1 MRDDRGHF
9 SCCARAHRSGR
20 DRDHA
25 EAQEVVVKRWL
36 AFCAILGCAAAQAT
50 APSEPAKT
58 TTFAA
63 LIPEDGPNAPSQIR
77 ITERDPRINPSD
89 VDTCA
94 TCHGDVAEQWKTS
107 AHFFAS
113 FDNPIYRASVLRFR
127 DAKGNDKSRFCGGCH
142 DPSLMVDGAM
152 DHAIASDD
160 LRAFSG
166 VTCRTCHGTVHARAD
181 GNGSLDLRIADIEL
195 PKNGDSASIERHKK
209 AAAPAPLRTASLCI
223 GCHRVFL
230 DEGSGN
236 AHHLPGQDEG
246 TPWMRSAFAGS
257 MGERVDEDVTARD
270 CRGCHMPKEDATLGD
285 AAAKNGKITSH
296 RFLGGHTWLASM
308 RNDPDQVE
316 RLRAF
321 MKNAV
326 KLDVVAASVDG
337 NAPMML
343 PSTQPIYTHAHV
355 VVDVTIENT
364 GVGHRFPAGTLDA
377 QDTWVEL
384 RAFDGHGKLVA
395 TAGVGHEKGEPLFTP
410 DTHVLRAV
418 ILDDQGKPVLARETD
433 QFRTTVVNNTI
444 GPRDAALVQ
453 YSLDIPSDLVQPL
466 RFVAK
471 LRHRARNQAVQDAS
485 CAHVKTDSGR
495 SYDAGFEKSYAF
507 AKRLDACKMQPIDE
521 LAEAS
526 AEVGSGAPF
535 RDTSKDFA
543 RAWAWSKGAMH
554 LMLERLD
561 EARVPL
567 EMADKAAR
575 NPTEHAM
582 ALSLL
587 GQVDAKQGRVTEA
600 LMHIGSAQEHVP
612 THPFFDRVR
621 GEALASTWRE
631 AEAGPRLCDAATSV
645 LRDDGLFS
653 ELAVT
658 LGSASEHGHA
668 LEAARYA
675 LALQPRDDAA
685 LRVQALSLEAL
696 GADPSLVRRA
706 KDAWLTRR
714 IPDDGSSIKAKC
726 SANIP
731 GCAAERDPVRIHPMR
746 ML

>member
-1 MRDDRGHF
+1 M
-9 SCCARAHRSGR
+9 
-20 DRDHA
+20 
-25 EAQEVVVKRWL
+25 KRWL

-50 APSEPAKT
+50 APAEPIAK

-77 ITERDPRINPSD
+77 ITERDPKINPSD

-94 TCHGDVAEQWKTS
+94 TCHSDVAEQWKTS

-166 VTCRTCHGTVHARAD
+166 VTCRTCHGTTHARAD
-181 GNGSLDLRIADIEL
+181 GNGSLDLRIAELEL
-195 PKNGDSASIERHKK
+195 PKNGDAASIERHKK
-209 AAAPAPLRTASLCI
+209 AATPAPLRTASLCI

-257 MGERVDEDVTARD
+257 FGERVDEDVTARD
-270 CRGCHMPKEDATLGD
+270 CRGCHMPKEDAVQGD

-308 RNDPDQVE
+308 RNDPAQVE

-326 KLDVVAASVDG
+326 KLDVVAARINDG
-337 NAPMML
+337 APEML
-343 PSTQPIYTHAHV
+343 PSQKNIAGGDRV
-355 VVDVTIENT
+355 VVGVTIENT

-384 RAFDGHGKLVA
+384 RAFDAHGKLVA
-395 TAGVGHEKGEPLFTP
+395 SAGADHEKGEPLFTP

-418 ILDDQGKPVLARETD
+418 ILDDHGKPVLARETD
-433 QFRTTVVNNTI
+433 QFRTTVINHTI
-444 GPRDAALVQ
+444 QPRDA
-453 YSLDIPSDLVQPL
+453 DLVEYGLEVPANVALPL

-471 LRHRARNQAVQDAS
+471 LRHRSRSEAVRDAS
-485 CAHVKTDSGR
+485 CAHVKTDIGR
-495 SYDAGFEKSYAF
+495 AYDAGFEKNYVY
-507 AKRLDACKMQPIDE
+507 AKRLDACRLQPIDE

-526 AEVGSGAPF
+526 AELGPGAPS
-535 RDTSKDFA
+535 RDASKDFP

-554 LMLERLD
+554 VLLERLD

-567 EMADKAAR
+567 AMADKAAR

-587 GQVDAKQGRVTEA
+587 GQVEAKEGRVTDA
-600 LMHIGSAQEHVP
+600 LMHVADAEKQNGA
-612 THPFFDRVR
+612 HPFFDRVR
-621 GEALASTWRE
+621 GQALASTWRE
-631 AEAGPRLCDAATSV
+631 AEAGPRLCDAATTV
-645 LRDDGLFS
+645 LRDDSLFS

-658 LGSASEHGHA
+658 LGSASEHAHA

-706 KDAWLTRR
+706 KDAWLVRR

-726 SANIP
+726 SANVP

-746 ML
+746 IFTPHESSNLPRF

>member
-1 MRDDRGHF
+1 
-9 SCCARAHRSGR
+9 
-20 DRDHA
+20 
-25 EAQEVVVKRWL
+25 VKRWL

-50 APSEPAKT
+50 APAEPIAK

-77 ITERDPRINPSD
+77 ITERDPKINPSD

-94 TCHGDVAEQWKTS
+94 TCHSDVAEQWKTS

-152 DHAIASDD
+152 DHVIASDD

-166 VTCRTCHGTVHARAD
+166 VTCRTCHGTTHARAD
-181 GNGSLDLRIADIEL
+181 GNGSLDLRIAELEL
-195 PKNGDSASIERHKK
+195 PKNGDAASIERHKK
-209 AAAPAPLRTASLCI
+209 AATPAPLRTASLCI

-257 MGERVDEDVTARD
+257 FGERVDEDVTSRD
-270 CRGCHMPKEDATLGD
+270 CRGCHMPKEDAVQGD

-308 RNDPDQVE
+308 RNDPAQVE

-326 KLDVVAASVDG
+326 KLDVVAARINDG
-337 NAPMML
+337 APEML
-343 PSTQPIYTHAHV
+343 PSQKNIAGGDRV
-355 VVDVTIENT
+355 VVGVTIENT

-384 RAFDGHGKLVA
+384 RAFDAHDKLVA
-395 TAGVGHEKGEPLFTP
+395 SAGADHEKGEPLFTP

-418 ILDDQGKPVLARETD
+418 ILDDHGKPVLARETD
-433 QFRTTVVNNTI
+433 QFRTTVINHTI
-444 GPRDAALVQ
+444 QPRDA
-453 YSLDIPSDLVQPL
+453 DLVEYGLEVPANVALPL

-471 LRHRARNQAVQDAS
+471 LRHRSRSEAVRDAS
-485 CAHVKTDSGR
+485 CAHVKTDIGR
-495 SYDAGFEKSYAF
+495 AYDAGFEKNYVY
-507 AKRLDACKMQPIDE
+507 AKRLDACRLQPIDE

-526 AEVGSGAPF
+526 AELGPGAPS
-535 RDTSKDFA
+535 RDASKDFP

-554 LMLERLD
+554 VLLERLD

-567 EMADKAAR
+567 AMADKAAR

-587 GQVDAKQGRVTEA
+587 GQVEAKEGRVTDA
-600 LMHIGSAQEHVP
+600 LMHVADAEKQIGA
-612 THPFFDRVR
+612 HPFFDRVR
-621 GEALASTWRE
+621 GQALASTWRE
-631 AEAGPRLCDAATSV
+631 AEAGPRLCDAATTV
-645 LRDDGLFS
+645 LRDDSLFS

-658 LGSASEHGHA
+658 LGSASEHAHA

-706 KDAWLTRR
+706 KDAWLVRR

-726 SANIP
+726 SANVP

-746 ML
+746 IFTPHESSNLPRF

>member
-1 MRDDRGHF
+1 
-9 SCCARAHRSGR
+9 
-20 DRDHA
+20 
-25 EAQEVVVKRWL
+25 VKRWL

-50 APSEPAKT
+50 APAEPIAK

-77 ITERDPRINPSD
+77 ITERDPKINPSD

-94 TCHGDVAEQWKTS
+94 TCHSDVAEQWKTS

-166 VTCRTCHGTVHARAD
+166 VTCRTCHGTTHARAD
-181 GNGSLDLRIADIEL
+181 GNGSLDLRIAELEL
-195 PKNGDSASIERHKK
+195 PKNGDAASIERHKK
-209 AAAPAPLRTASLCI
+209 AATPAPLRTASLCI

-257 MGERVDEDVTARD
+257 FGERVDEDVTARD
-270 CRGCHMPKEDATLGD
+270 CRGCHMPKEDAVQGD

-308 RNDPDQVE
+308 RNDPAQVE

-326 KLDVVAASVDG
+326 KLDVVAARINDG
-337 NAPMML
+337 APEML
-343 PSTQPIYTHAHV
+343 PSQKNIAGGDRV
-355 VVDVTIENT
+355 VVGVTIENT

-384 RAFDGHGKLVA
+384 RAFDAHGKLVA
-395 TAGVGHEKGEPLFTP
+395 SAGADHEKGEPLFTP

-418 ILDDQGKPVLARETD
+418 ILDDHGKPVLARETD
-433 QFRTTVVNNTI
+433 QFRTTVINHTI
-444 GPRDAALVQ
+444 QPRDA
-453 YSLDIPSDLVQPL
+453 DLVEYGLEVPANVALPL

-471 LRHRARNQAVQDAS
+471 LRHRSRSEAVRDAS
-485 CAHVKTDSGR
+485 CAHVKTDIGR
-495 SYDAGFEKSYAF
+495 AYDAGFEKNYVY
-507 AKRLDACKMQPIDE
+507 AKRLDACRLQPIDE

-526 AEVGSGAPF
+526 AELGPGAPS
-535 RDTSKDFA
+535 RDASKDFP

-554 LMLERLD
+554 VLLERLD

-567 EMADKAAR
+567 AMADKAAR

-587 GQVDAKQGRVTEA
+587 GQVEAKEGRVTDA
-600 LMHIGSAQEHVP
+600 LMHVADAEKQIGA
-612 THPFFDRVR
+612 HPFFDRVR
-621 GEALASTWRE
+621 GQALASTWRE
-631 AEAGPRLCDAATSV
+631 AEAGPRLCDAATTV
-645 LRDDGLFS
+645 LRDDSLFS

-658 LGSASEHGHA
+658 LGSASEHAHA

-706 KDAWLTRR
+706 KDAWLVRR

-726 SANIP
+726 SANVP

-746 ML
+746 IFTPHESSNLPRF

>member
-1 MRDDRGHF
+1 M
-9 SCCARAHRSGR
+9 
-20 DRDHA
+20 
-25 EAQEVVVKRWL
+25 KRWL

-50 APSEPAKT
+50 APSEPAKA
-58 TTFAA
+58 TFAA

-77 ITERDPRINPSD
+77 ITERDPKINPSD

-94 TCHGDVAEQWKTS
+94 TCHSDVAEQWKTS

-127 DAKGNDKSRFCGGCH
+127 DAKGNDQSRFCGGCH

-152 DHAIASDD
+152 DHAVAPDD

-166 VTCRTCHGTVHARAD
+166 VTCRTCHGTTHARAD

-195 PKNGDSASIERHKK
+195 PKNGDTASIERHKK

-257 MGERVDEDVTARD
+257 NGERVDEGVTERD
-270 CRGCHMPKEDATLGD
+270 CRGCHMPKEDATQGD

-308 RNDPDQVE
+308 RNDPAQVE

-326 KLDVVAASVDG
+326 ALDVVAARVNDG
-337 NAPMML
+337 APEML
-343 PSTQPIYTHAHV
+343 PATHAIAEGDHV
-355 VVDVTIENT
+355 VIDVTIENT

-384 RAFDGHGKLVA
+384 RAEGADGKLVA
-395 TAGVGHEKGEPLFTP
+395 TAGADHEKGEPLFTP

-418 ILDDQGKPVLARETD
+418 ILGDDGKPVLARETD
-433 QFRTTVVNNTI
+433 QFRTTVVNHTI
-444 GPRDAALVQ
+444 APRDA
-453 YSLDIPSDLVQPL
+453 DLVEYALDVPRNVALPL

-471 LRHRARNQAVQDAS
+471 LRHRARSQPVRDAT
-485 CAHVKTDSGR
+485 CAHVKTDTGR
-495 SYDAGFEKSYAF
+495 AYDSGFEKNYGF
-507 AKRLDACKMQPIDE
+507 AKRLDACKVQPIDE

-526 AEVGSGAPF
+526 SELGPGASA
-535 RDTSKDFA
+535 RDTSKDFP

-554 LMLERLD
+554 VLLERLD
-561 EARVPL
+561 EARAPL
-567 EMADKAAR
+567 EIADKAAR

-587 GQVDAKQGRVTEA
+587 GQVDAKEGRVTEA
-600 LMHIGSAQEHVP
+600 LMHVADAEKRIGA
-612 THPFFDRVR
+612 HPFFDRVR

-631 AEAGPRLCDAATSV
+631 AEAAPRLCDAATSV

-658 LGSASEHGHA
+658 LGSASEHAHA

-706 KDAWLTRR
+706 KDAWLVRR
-714 IPDDGSSIKAKC
+714 IPDDGSAIKAKC
-726 SANIP
+726 SATVP

-746 ML
+746 VQRD

>member
-1 MRDDRGHF
+1 M
-9 SCCARAHRSGR
+9 
-20 DRDHA
+20 
-25 EAQEVVVKRWL
+25 
-36 AFCAILGCAAAQAT
+36 
-50 APSEPAKT
+50 
-58 TTFAA
+58 
-63 LIPEDGPNAPSQIR
+63 
-77 ITERDPRINPSD
+77 
-89 VDTCA
+89 
-94 TCHGDVAEQWKTS
+94 
-107 AHFFAS
+107 
-113 FDNPIYRASVLRFR
+113 
-127 DAKGNDKSRFCGGCH
+127 
-142 DPSLMVDGAM
+142 
-152 DHAIASDD
+152 
-160 LRAFSG
+160 
-166 VTCRTCHGTVHARAD
+166 TCRTCHGAVHARAD
-181 GNGSLDLRIADIEL
+181 GNGSLDLRIAELEL
-195 PKNGDSASIERHKK
+195 PKNGDAASVERHKK
-209 AAAPAPLRTASLCI
+209 AATPAPLRTASLCI

-230 DEGSGN
+230 DEASGN

-308 RNDPDQVE
+308 RDDPAQIS

-321 MKNAV
+321 MKSAV
-326 KLDVVAASVDG
+326 KLDVVAARVNDD
-337 NAPMML
+337 APEML
-343 PSTQPIYTHAHV
+343 PSAKKIAAGDHV
-355 VVDVTIENT
+355 VLDVTIENT

-384 RAFDGHGKLVA
+384 RAFDARGKLVA
-395 TAGVGHEKGEPLFTP
+395 AAGADHEKGEPLFTP

-418 ILDDQGKPVLARETD
+418 ILGNDGKPVLARETD
-433 QFRTTVVNNTI
+433 QFRTTVVNHTI
-444 GPRDAALVQ
+444 APRDADLVE
-453 YSLDIPSDLVQPL
+453 YSLDVPENVALPL

-471 LRHRARNQAVQDAS
+471 LRHRARSQAVQDAS
-485 CAHVKTDSGR
+485 CAHVKTETGR
-495 SYDAGFEKSYAF
+495 AYDAGFEKNYAF

-526 AEVGSGAPF
+526 AELGGAD
-535 RDTSKDFA
+535 RDASKDFP

-554 LMLERLD
+554 VLLERLD

-567 EMADKAAR
+567 EIADKAAR

-587 GQVDAKQGRVTEA
+587 GQVDAKQGRVAEA
-600 LMHIGSAQEHVP
+600 LMHVADAEKRIGN
-612 THPFFDRVR
+612 HPFFDRVR

-631 AEAGPRLCDAATSV
+631 AEAAPRLCDAATAV
-645 LRDDGLFS
+645 LRDDALFS

-658 LGSASEHGHA
+658 LGSASEHAHA

-675 LALQPRDDAA
+675 LVLQPRDDAA

-706 KDAWLTRR
+706 KDAWLVRR

-726 SANIP
+726 SATVP
-731 GCAAERDPVRIHPMR
+731 GCAAERDPVRIHPMKIFAR
-746 ML
+746 